1 MAIKC
6 KVFIHDSKNI
16 VSAYGDADGKLA
28 EDLQDW
34 VTANH
39 GTLDVTTQ
47 MNVTSTVIEGGTK
60 IMTLVILDNS

>member
-6 KVFIHDSKNI
+6 KVFLHDSKNI
-16 VSAYGDADGKLA
+16 ASADGDDAGKLA

>member
-16 VSAYGDADGKLA
+16 VSADGDADGKLA

-39 GTLDVTTQ
+39 GTIDVTTQ
-47 MNVTSTVIEGGTK
+47 LNITMTTLGGNRVL
-60 IMTLVILDNS
+60 TLIVLDNS

>member
-6 KVFIHDSKNI
+6 KVFFHDAKNLL
-16 VSAYGDADGKLA
+16 SADGDDDGKLA

-47 MNVTSTVIEGGTK
+47 MNVTSTVIEGGSK
-60 IMTLVILDNS
+60 VMTLVILDNS

>member
-6 KVFIHDSKNI
+6 KVFFHDAKNLL
-16 VSAYGDADGKLA
+16 SAAGDDDGKLA

-47 MNVTSTVIEGGTK
+47 MNVTSTVIEGGSK
-60 IMTLVILDNS
+60 VMTLVILDNS